1 MDERHERGSFRRH
14 LATVGFVAAGALILS
29 TSAAVAE
36 PTADEVRNKIEK
48 LEEEHAELAEKYNQ
62 AKQDHDAAK
71 EKLEDLKKDK
81 QETQD
86 KIDGMQG
93 DIRALANAA
102 YTNAD
107 YGSPAYLL
115 SSSGPEA
122 ALEQAA
128 DLGYLSE
135 NQRQTLVDYNEE
147 KEKLD
152 DLTAEAADTEDTAK
166 DKLDEAE
173 EAKDEAATKIEEQE
187 DILSDLTAEEA
198 AAATSG
204 VGGGSSGGG
213 GASYTGSASGSAGAA
228 LDFIYAQIG
237 DSYSLG
243 ANGPDVWDCSSLVQ
257 AAWSQ
262 GGVSLPRTTYSQ
274 VNAGTSVSWGAMQP
288 GDLIFFY
295 DGPSHVGMY
304 VGNGKMVHASN
315 PSKPVAEV
323 SLSGYYQSNFH
334 SAVRP

>member
-29 TSAAVAE
+29 TSAAVAD

-48 LEEEHAELAEKYNQ
+48 LEEEHAGLAEKYNQ

-71 EKLEDLKKDK
+71 EKLEDLQEDK

-86 KIDGMQG
+86 KIENMQQ
-93 DIRALANAA
+93 DIRGLANAA

-107 YGSPAYLL
+107 FGSPAYLL
-115 SSSGPEA
+115 NSGGPAES
-122 ALEQAA
+122 LEQAA

-135 NQRQTLVDYNEE
+135 NQRQTLVDYNEQ
-147 KEKLD
+147 KDKLD
-152 DLTAEAADTEDTAK
+152 DLTAEASDTEEKAK
-166 DKLDEAE
+166 DKLKEAE
-173 EAKDEAATKIEEQE
+173 EAKEKAEKKIDKQE
-187 DILSDLTAEEA
+187 DLLDDLTAEQQEA
-198 AAATSG
+198 
-204 VGGGSSGGG
+204 VDSGG
-213 GASYTGSASGSAGAA
+213 TGNAVNNSNASGSAGVAV
-228 LDFIYAQIG
+228 DFVYAQIG

-262 GGVSLPRTTYSQ
+262 AGVSLPRTTYDQ
-274 VNAGTSVSWGAMQP
+274 VNAGTSVSWDAMQP

-295 DGPSHVGMY
+295 SGPDHVGMY
-304 VGNGKMVHASN
+304 VGNNKMVHASN
-315 PSKPVAEV
+315 PRKPVQEV
-323 SLSGYYQSNFH
+323 SLDGYYQSNFH